1 MKLKEI
7 VDKVELESI
16 TEFNDVDITFG
27 HVGDLLSEVMG
38 NAPEDS
44 IWITHQSHQNII
56 AVAEVVGA
64 RAIILPENEEYMDE
78 TKKIAKEKNIV
89 LLKSKKSAF
98 ELAGLLYNLL
108 KK

>member
-1 MKLKEI
+1 MKLKKIIDELN
-7 VDKVELESI
+7 LESI
-16 TEFNDVDITFG
+16 TNFNDEDINSG

-64 RAIILPENEEYMDE
+64 RAIILPENEEYMEE
-78 TKKIAKEKNIV
+78 TIKIAKEKNIV

-98 ELAGLLYNLL
+98 ELAGSLYNLL
-108 KK
+108 RE